1 MAGITDELQGIVHEG
16 QGGGQQGGHCHDV
29 SVELQSGVI
38 ELLDGDIDAQ
48 VMDFKAV
55 ASQQSRANVLAD
67 VMNVAL
73 GLTDNDNA
81 SLRIG
86 VTALGN
92 LVKDNFVDCSH
103 CVASQNQ
110 LGQERI
116 AVVVVFGD
124 LVHADAGALVQDGH
138 RVQIHFECLVNQFD
152 SFVFVAVSNCF
163 CDFCQN
169 FFLCHVCSS

>member
-1 MAGITDELQGIVHEG
+1 
-16 QGGGQQGGHCHDV
+16 
-29 SVELQSGVI
+29 
-38 ELLDGDIDAQ
+38 
-48 VMDFKAV
+48 MDFKAV

-81 SLRIG
+81 SLRIC
-86 VTALGN
+86 VAALGN
-92 LVKDNFVDCSH
+92 LLEDD
-103 CVASQNQ
+103 

-138 RVQIHFECLVNQFD
+138 RVQTHFECLVNQFD